1 MDDAW
6 PHGGEIAEAM
16 TEKPDCGFAKDGK
29 LVDLDELV
37 DRLSDISG
45 PAIKDLLKRYSS
57 DHEWFNDYDFVA
69 RYVFGTFV
77 DEFEDLD
84 ADSLAEV
91 LYFTCVGPIDE
102 QVLEKVVQEYSEPG
116 THHFTYKEQI
126 SLIEDWFTGE
136 LQFTEIQGK
145 RYTLERLE
153 QISKNLDEEIALLK
167 STFRFRI

>member
-1 MDDAW
+1 
-6 PHGGEIAEAM
+6 
-16 TEKPDCGFAKDGK
+16 
-29 LVDLDELV
+29 VNLDELV
-37 DRLSDISG
+37 DRLSDHSG

-77 DEFEDLD
+77 DEYEALD
-84 ADSLAEV
+84 ADSLAEI
-91 LYFTCVGPIDE
+91 LSFTCVGPFDE
-102 QVLEKVVQEYSEPG
+102 QVLEKVVQKYSEPG

-136 LQFTEIQGK
+136 LQFTEIEGK
-145 RYTLERLE
+145 RSALERLE
-153 QISKNLDEEIALLK
+153 QISKNLDEEIASLK